1 MLSRI
6 DNNGSVGYDSSS
18 MAILIDSFM
27 NGARGP
33 FHFRHRRCGHL
44 VSDTSIEEL
53 HAFAEKLGMRREWFQ
68 RRSIPHYDLTGERYN
83 LALAMGAE
91 LVSSREL
98 VRRAVRWSKTKT
110 FLHCFRKE
118 DLSWQRASSITAT
131 VLRRP

>member
-1 MLSRI
+1 M
-6 DNNGSVGYDSSS
+6 G
-18 MAILIDSFM
+18 ILIDSFM

-53 HAFAEKLGMRREWFQ
+53 HAFAENLGMRREWFQ
-68 RRSIPHYDLTGERYN
+68 RRSIPHYDLTGERYD

-98 VRRAVRWSKTKT
+98 VRRAVRWDNVYN
-110 FLHCFRKE
+110 FVGRFREE
-118 DLSWQRASSITAT
+118 DLSCQKSLSIIETM
-131 VLRRP
+131 LRRR